1 MITINSDRPYLGIAY
16 AELLDFDIIQNLKEG
31 FGMMGMRFTGK
42 PTKAGIVKAYDE
54 YVKGNPA
61 DVLQCLRPEDLELM
75 DKLLKQGK
83 GGHVTVK
90 GTQIYNQL
98 QKMNLVVTHED
109 KEKDVTELFVI
120 DELYELFAPHIDEV
134 KKHPV
139 DYSDDDS
146 LKTPLDAV
154 IFEISYKCRE
164 LVAHI
169 EDWTKRKSPKAA
181 IKREENR
188 MHSGYP
194 ERKQARATLK
204 AMSKKERDSF
214 GRALDDYDDC
224 LEEYTGKLTTLIA
237 ATPQGFGKRQ
247 GDIERI
253 KKTIKSVHDV
263 IDHMQILLEAVQGG
277 KAIDGNDETEETTQM
292 KAAIKREKSQTGLN
306 SSEREQ
312 ARPEVKAQIEQVLK
326 SKEFK
331 DVIAQ
336 ITKDRM
342 DAMEEAQRAQ
352 REDGPVKFLPAFT
365 KHPEKYPPLKESYC
379 ATRLVR
385 PRVFEITLPM
395 DDGLYFVVYF
405 IFMEQNGYTQA
416 TCYWGNIFDFAQK
429 AAAKP
434 YPGAG
439 YVMLSKP
446 FRKKYPHVVSVY
458 GMHEDNQDCTKP
470 YLTTIGWE
478 GCGSARGELSS
489 LKLSRAKAGS
499 SEAQHQAKEWF
510 LSVRLWDFDYVKL
523 ITYSPLDCP
532 EVIKAIDELKK
543 ASLAMVH
550 DIQRSDAKQPKLLMN
565 GLFGL

>member
-1 MITINSDRPYLGIAY
+1 MITINSDTPYLGIPFV
-16 AELLDFDIIQNLKEG
+16 ELLDFDIIQNLKEG

-54 YVKGNPA
+54 YVKANPA
-61 DVLQCLRPEDLELM
+61 DVLRCLRPEDLELM
-75 DKLLKQGK
+75 DKLLKQDK

-90 GTQIYNQL
+90 GTQLYNQL

-109 KEKDVTELFVI
+109 KQKNVTELFII
-120 DELYELFAPHIDEV
+120 DELYELFALHIDEV

-139 DYSDDDS
+139 DYSDENS

-169 EDWTKRKSPKAA
+169 ENWTKRNSPKAA
-181 IKREENR
+181 FKREESR
-188 MHSGYP
+188 IHSDYP

-204 AMSKKERDSF
+204 EMSAKERENF
-214 GRALDDYDDC
+214 GNALDDYDDC
-224 LEEYTGKLTTLIA
+224 LEEYTDKLTTLIA

-253 KKTIKSVHDV
+253 MKTIKGVHDV
-263 IDHMQILLEAVQGG
+263 IDHMQILLEAIQGG
-277 KAIDGNDETEETTQM
+277 KAIDGNDETDNTTSEERT
-292 KAAIKREKSQTGLN
+292 
-306 SSEREQ
+306 
-312 ARPEVKAQIEQVLK
+312 QIEQVLK

-331 DVIAQ
+331 DVIDQ
-336 ITKDRM
+336 IKNDRM
-342 DAMEEAQRAQ
+342 DGMKEAERAQ

-365 KHPEKYPPLKESYC
+365 KHPAKYPSQKESYC
-379 ATRLVR
+379 VTRLVR
-385 PRVFEITLPM
+385 PRIFEITLPLE
-395 DDGLYFVVYF
+395 DGLYFVVYF
-405 IFMEQNGYTQA
+405 IYMEQNGYTQA
-416 TCYWGNIFDFAQK
+416 TCYWGNIFDFALK
-429 AAAKP
+429 AAAEP

-446 FRKKYPHVVSVY
+446 FRKKYPHVASVY

-478 GCGSARGELSS
+478 
-489 LKLSRAKAGS
+489 
-499 SEAQHQAKEWF
+499 HQSKEWF
-510 LSVRLWDFDYVKL
+510 LSVRLWNFDYAKL

-532 EVIKAIDELKK
+532 EVIEAIDVLKK
-543 ASLAMVH
+543 ASLAMMH
-550 DIQRSDAKQPKLLMN
+550 DIQRSDAKHPKLMMN
-565 GLFGL
+565 ELFKL

>member
-1 MITINSDRPYLGIAY
+1 MITINSNTPHLGIPF

-42 PTKAGIVKAYDE
+42 PTKAEIVKAYDG

-61 DVLQCLRPEDLELM
+61 DVLRCLRPEDLELM

-90 GTQIYNQL
+90 GTQLYNQL

-109 KEKDVTELFVI
+109 KQKDVTELFVI
-120 DELYELFAPHIDEV
+120 DELYDLFAPHIDEV

-169 EDWTKRKSPKAA
+169 EDWTKRKSPK
-181 IKREENR
+181 E
-188 MHSGYP
+188 M
-194 ERKQARATLK
+194 T
-204 AMSKKERDSF
+204 KKERESF

-224 LEEYTGKLTTLIA
+224 LEEYTDKLTTLIA

-247 GDIERI
+247 SDIERI
-253 KKTIKSVHDV
+253 KKTIKGVHDV
-263 IDHMQILLEAVQGG
+263 IDHMQILLEAIQGG
-277 KAIDGNDETEETTQM
+277 KAIDGDAETEETT
-292 KAAIKREKSQTGLN
+292 
-306 SSEREQ
+306 
-312 ARPEVKAQIEQVLK
+312 PEEKAQIEQVLK
-326 SKEFK
+326 SKEFQN
-331 DVIAQ
+331 VIGQ

-342 DAMEEAQRAQ
+342 DAMKEAERAQ

-379 ATRLVR
+379 ATRLLR
-385 PRVFEITLPM
+385 PRVFEITLPLE
-395 DDGLYFVVYF
+395 DDLYFIVYF
-405 IFMEQNGYTQA
+405 NFMEQNGYTKA

-429 AAAKP
+429 AVIKREESRMYSGYPEWEQARPKVRAAAEP

-446 FRKKYPHVVSVY
+446 FRKKYPHVASVY

-470 YLTTIGWE
+470 YLTTIRWE
-478 GCGSARGELSS
+478 GCGSARGEMNS
-489 LKLSRAKAGS
+489 LNLSRARAGS
-499 SEAQHQAKEWF
+499 SEAQHQPKEWF
-510 LSVRLWDFDYVKL
+510 LSVRLWDFDYAKL

-532 EVIKAIDELKK
+532 EVIEAIDELKK

-565 GLFGL
+565 ELFGL

>member
-1 MITINSDRPYLGIAY
+1 MITINSDTPYLGIAY

-61 DVLQCLRPEDLELM
+61 DVLRCLRLENLELM

-109 KEKDVTELFVI
+109 KQKDVTELFVI

-134 KKHPV
+134 MKHPV

-169 EDWTKRKSPKAA
+169 EDWTKRKSPKA
-181 IKREENR
+181 
-188 MHSGYP
+188 
-194 ERKQARATLK
+194 
-204 AMSKKERDSF
+204 MSKKERESF

-253 KKTIKSVHDV
+253 KKTIKDVHGV
-263 IDHMQILLEAVQGG
+263 IDHMQILLEAIQGG
-277 KAIDGNDETEETTQM
+277 KAIDGDNERKKTTPG
-292 KAAIKREKSQTGLN
+292 E
-306 SSEREQ
+306 
-312 ARPEVKAQIEQVLK
+312 KAQIEQVLK

-342 DAMEEAQRAQ
+342 DAMEEAERAQ
-352 REDGPVKFLPAFT
+352 REDGPVKFQPAFT

-385 PRVFEITLPM
+385 PHIFEITLPM

-429 AAAKP
+429 AAAEP

-446 FRKKYPHVVSVY
+446 FRKKYPHVAAVY

-478 GCGSARGELSS
+478 GCGSARGEMSS
-489 LKLSRAKAGS
+489 LNLSRAKAGS

-510 LSVRLWDFDYVKL
+510 LSVRLWDFDYAKL

-532 EVIKAIDELKK
+532 EVIEAIDELKK

-550 DIQRSDAKQPKLLMN
+550 DIQRSDAKTPKQLMN
-565 GLFGL
+565 ELFEL